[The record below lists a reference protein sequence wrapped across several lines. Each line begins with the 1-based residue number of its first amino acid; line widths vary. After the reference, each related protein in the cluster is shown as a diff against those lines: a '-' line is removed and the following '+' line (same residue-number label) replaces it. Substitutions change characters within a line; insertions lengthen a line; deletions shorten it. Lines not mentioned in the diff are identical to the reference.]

1 MQPHEKKINEMKYL
15 KNQQHGFIKAGL
27 NDKLAW
33 IFGIAAQ
40 KFHSAETFMPNAIK
54 SFAYV
59 AKNSPY
65 FQTVV

>member
-1 MQPHEKKINEMKYL
+1 MQPHEKKFNEMKYL

-40 KFHSAETFMPNAIK
+40 KFHSAGSKAIIK
-54 SFAYV
+54 ARSLAV
-59 AKNSPY
+59 H
-65 FQTVV
+65 